1 MRNMNTMNERARLYH
16 NINVISF
23 VIVEMI
29 EYLDTHPT
37 DKEAIEYLNH
47 YIRLKS
53 QAMAEYAQ
61 KYGPLS
67 VGTAPESN
75 SNEWLWATQP
85 MPWEGGF

>member
-1 MRNMNTMNERARLYH
+1 MRPNMMNERSKLFH
-16 NINVISF
+16 SINIFSF

-29 EYLDTHPT
+29 LYLDTHPN

-53 QAMAEYAQ
+53 QAMAEYA
-61 KYGPLS
+61 KNYGPLS
-67 VGTAPESN
+67 VNASLEGDSD
-75 SNEWLWATQP
+75 EWKWATQP